1 MAKKKL
7 ITIKNYQAYWVDDYD
22 INLSRFVQKK
32 IDERMKELGIN
43 IEEYEKKVNEIL
55 NENKGD
61 E

>member
-22 INLSRFVQKK
+22 INLSHFVQKK
-32 IDERMKELGIN
+32 IDERMRELGIN
-43 IEEYEKKVNEIL
+43 IKEYEDMVNSVL
-55 NENKGD
+55 NNDEGD